1 MDALMAAIYDDLQ
14 RMARSYLRQ
23 QFGTRADVITLEPAA
38 LVNESFMRL
47 IRQRAR
53 FDNRGH
59 FFSIA
64 TKVMFRVLIDYR
76 REKQAAKRGGAQARL
91 TLTLGD
97 REPADASDASML
109 VEVEQLRDVVQRLE
123 TLDPRKADV
132 VRMRVV
138 WGLTVPE
145 IASALDVSPRTVDRD
160 WRFARAWIAD
170 EMGLICD

>member
-1 MDALMAAIYDDLQ
+1 
-14 RMARSYLRQ
+14 
-23 QFGTRADVITLEPAA
+23 
-38 LVNESFMRL
+38 
-47 IRQRAR
+47 
-53 FDNRGH
+53 
-59 FFSIA
+59 
-64 TKVMFRVLIDYR
+64 
-76 REKQAAKRGGAQARL
+76 
-91 TLTLGD
+91 
-97 REPADASDASML
+97 
-109 VEVEQLRDVVQRLE
+109 VVQRLE